1 MNPALFGL
9 RRAATIGI
17 TALLALVLVACSSGD
32 ESPSSAASE
41 APAGSQ
47 AAGGDSGSGTA
58 TVTSGEVTIT
68 AADLAFDASTIE
80 APAGEAFTI
89 TLVNNDSAPHN
100 ISIYTEEGGDAI
112 VEGEIINQGE
122 TVTVEVPAQEAGEY
136 YFMCD
141 VHPDMNGTLV
151 VG

>member
-32 ESPSSAASE
+32 ESPSSA
-41 APAGSQ
+41 
-47 AAGGDSGSGTA
+47 
-58 TVTSGEVTIT
+58 VTIT